1 MNAPSA
7 NNVMASLRTDHA
19 GDERHALLDAHLRTL
34 RLPTFLNNHRKL
46 AQEAATANLPYER
59 YLLALAEGE
68 VAQRERNQQTR
79 CIRAARFPVLKELSD
94 FDFSALP
101 ALNKAR
107 VLDLARGDY
116 IAKAENLILLGAPG
130 LGKTHAATGL
140 ALCACRQKHRVR
152 FYTAAGLVNELLDAQ
167 NKLQMARFIQGALRQ
182 HLIVIDELGFIPF
195 TDQGAQLMFQLCSA
209 LYERVAVIVT
219 TNLPFAKWTQL
230 FHDETLTAALL
241 DRLTH
246 RAHILEFA
254 GAESFRLKQ
263 RLKKQEAKASQ

>member
-1 MNAPSA
+1 MTSDSA
-7 NNVMASLRTDHA
+7 TLTRGTEN
-19 GDERHALLDAHLRTL
+19 HALLDAHLKAL
-34 RLPTFLNNHRKL
+34 RLPTFVHNHRKL
-46 AQEAATANLPYER
+46 ADEAAQANLGYER
-59 YLLALAEGE
+59 YLLALAEAE

-79 CIRAARFPVLKELSD
+79 SIRAARFSVLKELSD

-101 ALNKAR
+101 SLNKAR
-107 VLDLARGDY
+107 ILDLARGEY
-116 IAKAENLILLGAPG
+116 IAKAENLILIGAPG

-140 ALCACRQKHRVR
+140 ALAACRQKHRVR

-167 NKLQMARFIQGALRQ
+167 NKLQVARFIQTALRQ

-219 TNLPFAKWTQL
+219 TNLPFTKWTQL

-246 RAHILEFA
+246 RAHIVEFA

-263 RLKKQEAKASQ
+263 RLKKQEGRTSG